1 MDMRFKPESADA
13 IGRTV
18 VELVSIKALSGE
30 EAPMADRV
38 QSFIAELG
46 LTCTRDIHDNLLV
59 VMEPEK
65 PGAAVDTLHLSGHTD
80 TVVPV
85 EGWAADP
92 WTPVYSGS
100 GDDRKITGLGT
111 SDMKS
116 GLAVMLHVL
125 KHYADSKK
133 RLKRLRLATSFTVC
147 EEMPAKGK
155 RNGVHDILKV
165 QPGRW
170 AITTEASCDETCPTL
185 AVGCQGH
192 AVGKISL
199 QGRSA
204 HSACPENGLNAIH
217 AAAKICARVEKMN
230 AGFKSILVLGDVRA
244 RASATVTLIKGGAA
258 GNIIPEHCELTISR
272 RIAPGEAVADFEKE
286 LSELTQNLDGVTA
299 TWTIRCDAPACSTDP
314 NGPLIKSATAASME
328 LFNCARYS
336 WNRARTDLVLFKQ
349 AGMDVI
355 NIGPGYTG
363 QAHVAGEYVRMV
375 DLPRSANLILGTIE
389 KLDEW
394 MAAGKK

>member
-1 MDMRFKPESADA
+1 MRFTPESAAA
-13 IGRTV
+13 IGKTV
-18 VELVSIKALSGE
+18 IELVSIKSLSGD
-30 EAPMADRV
+30 EAPMADHI
-38 QSFIAELG
+38 QSYFAAIG
-46 LTCTRDIHDNLLV
+46 LSCTRDAQDNLLAII
-59 VMEPEK
+59 EPQQ
-65 PGAAVDTLHLSGHTD
+65 PGPAMDTLHLSGHTD

-92 WTPVYSGS
+92 WTPVISGS
-100 GDDRKITGLGT
+100 GDEQRITALGT

-116 GLAVMLHVL
+116 GLAVMLHL
-125 KHYADSKK
+125 ATHFAKK
-133 RLKRLRLATSFTVC
+133 ENRLKRLRLAVSFTVC
-147 EEMPAKGK
+147 EEGPAKGK
-155 RNGVHDILKV
+155 RNGVNDILKL

-170 AITTEASCDETCPTL
+170 AVTTEASCDENCPTL

-192 AVGKISL
+192 AVAKIKL

-217 AAAKICARVEKMN
+217 AAAKICARVEKLN
-230 AGFKSILVLGDVRA
+230 ASFKSILVLGDVRA

-272 RIAPGEAVADFEKE
+272 RIAPGETKTDCEKE
-286 LSELTQNLDGVTA
+286 LAELTTNLDGIAA
-299 TWTIRCDAPACSTDP
+299 TWTLRCDAPACSSDP
-314 NGPLIKSATAASME
+314 QGPLLKSATAASRD
-328 LFNCARYS
+328 LFGCARYS

-349 AGMDVI
+349 AGMDVL

-363 QAHVAGEYVRMV
+363 QAHVAGEYVRLI

-394 MAAGKK
+394 LAVEKK

>member
-1 MDMRFKPESADA
+1 MKFTPESAGA

-18 VELVSIKALSGE
+18 MDLVAIKSLSGD
-30 EAPMADRV
+30 EAPMADCV
-38 QSFIAELG
+38 QAKLAGFG
-46 LTCTRDIHDNLLV
+46 LACTRDTHDNLLAV
-59 VMEPEK
+59 IEPRE
-65 PGAAVDTLHLSGHTD
+65 PGPAADTLHLSGHTD

-92 WTPVYSGS
+92 WTPQIIGD
-100 GDDRKITGLGT
+100 GDDQRISGLGT

-116 GLAVMLHVL
+116 GLAVMLHL
-125 KHYADSKK
+125 ARHFSESEN
-133 RLKRLRLATSFTVC
+133 RLKRLRLAVSFTVC
-147 EEMPAKGK
+147 EEGPAKGK
-155 RNGVHDILKV
+155 RNGVHDILKQ

-170 AITTEASCDETCPTL
+170 ALTTEASCDEACPTV

-192 AVGKISL
+192 AVAKLKL

-217 AAAKICARVEKMN
+217 AAAKICARVEKLN
-230 AGFKSILVLGDVRA
+230 AAFKSIPVLGDVRA

-272 RIAPGEAVADFEKE
+272 RIAPGETAADFEKE
-286 LSELTQNLDGVTA
+286 LAELTANLDGVA
-299 TWTIRCDAPACSTDP
+299 ANWTVRCDAPACTVDP
-314 NGPLIKSATAASME
+314 HGPLLKSAAAASQE
-328 LFNCARYS
+328 LFGCARYS

-363 QAHVAGEYVRMV
+363 QAHVAGEYVRMI

-394 MAAGKK
+394 LAAKK